1 MAQIIDDGDAGY
13 STSGTW
19 TYVSG
24 FGGYNNDYDYS
35 AKGTGSDTATWT
47 FSTPPG
53 VYLVAATWT
62 IHENRATD
70 APFTIKDGSTV
81 LETVDVDQ
89 EVAPSD
95 FADGGVNWHI
105 LGTYS
110 ITSGSLVVVLSDD
123 ADDFVIA
130 DAIWIEEQ
138 STPQIID
145 DDDDGYSYTGSPNTA
160 SGLGGYNDDYDY
172 AKVATEGNVTFYWT
186 FSITPGKYVV
196 AATWTIHEN
205 RATDA
210 PYSIYNGESLLETVD
225 VDQEVAP
232 SDFADDGVNWDV
244 LGTYDITATTLK
256 VSLTDVDAD
265 EYVIADAV
273 WICRVGNLDV
283 AATLGAVAAAGYDAT
298 ITARVECGLGQ
309 VDVAGYGAAITST
322 ARVECGLGQVDVAG
336 YDATITARVE
346 CGLGWLDVAGY
357 DATITARV
365 ECGFGQVDVAG
376 YGAAITFGQVDVAGY
391 NPLVTWETAA
401 ARPKIGAGLASGRG
415 LIGSLI
421 G

>member
-1 MAQIIDDGDAGY
+1 MAQIIDNNDAGY

-19 TYVSG
+19 NYVSG
-24 FGGYNNDYDYS
+24 FGGYNDDYEYS
-35 AKGTGSDTATWT
+35 AKGTGSDTATWS

-62 IHENRATD
+62 THENRATD

-95 FADGGVNWHI
+95 FADDGVNWHI

-145 DDDDGYSYTGSPNTA
+145 DEDTGYSYTGSPSSA
-160 SGLGGYNDDYDY
+160 SGFGGYNDDYDY
-172 AKVATEGNVTFYWT
+172 AHVDFEGEVVFDWA
-186 FSITPGKYVV
+186 FSVTPGKYVV
-196 AATWTIHEN
+196 AATWTIHSN

-225 VDQEVAP
+225 VNQEVAP

-256 VSLTDVDAD
+256 VSLTDVGAN
-265 EYVIADAV
+265 EYVIADAI
-273 WICRVGNLDV
+273 WICRVGNLDID
-283 AATLGAVAAAGYDAT
+283 ATLGQVAAAGYGAT

-309 VDVAGYGAAITST
+309 VAAAGYGATITG
-322 ARVECGLGQVDVAG
+322 RVECDLGQVAAAG
-336 YDATITARVE
+336 YGATITARVE
-346 CGLGWLDVAGY
+346 CGLGQVA
-357 DATITARV
+357 A
-365 ECGFGQVDVAG
+365 AG
-376 YGAAITFGQVDVAGY
+376 H
-391 NPLVTWETAA
+391 NPLITYSAA
-401 ARPKIGAGLASGRG
+401 ATRPKIGGGLACGRG
-415 LIGSLI
+415 RIGSLA